1 MAGRLLF
8 RDSVGREGV
17 VDLGVA
23 DTIFVGR
30 GLDCAIRTDD
40 GMVSRKHSQIRLE
53 GGRYVVEDLGSANG
67 TLLNNVRVQKH
78 PLGNNDVIQCGSLT
92 ITYQEAPPAMGNP
105 INGGKKGTAI
115 IDRDQGDEGP
125 TNLSRKAYN
134 SPVGAGMPPV
144 TEPRSRE
151 PSGLRN
157 SVGPGVAP
165 AQLPYGGP
173 PQMPAGNPPVGASM
187 FDAPRTGASSQA
199 PMNLP
204 YGGPPPMPDARAAKP
219 VASPG
224 APDAGVFA
232 RGAPITA
239 VPKNE
244 PREAKAERNVMVELG
259 LEHDPA
265 KADAEVKSLRG
276 ELEKATANYER
287 EVADSKRLRAE
298 AVALRERIEE
308 MRMAIKDREEQAS
321 AHDRVAEEL
330 RDELVQT
337 RDDLARIRN
346 EQSQL
351 SDALMAK
358 ERAFGRSQEDVSKL
372 REDIDDLNRQL
383 MEVVRNKDDGWRKL
397 NDQLSEIEQL
407 REVINAQERMLEE
420 RRIGLISQEEVIKEL
435 RGERERSLKTIAQLK
450 AERDEAATAASR
462 AAAQITAVEEENKRL
477 GRLMVEAQ
485 TDAGRGGGGSSD
497 QTLRL
502 NNELKD
508 VRVELKRLE
517 SDRDR
522 LSEQYQREEQARI
535 RSEGKLATLEV
546 ELQEATHQR
555 LTAESARNIAQD
567 ALAKAEVAR
576 HKAAEEVLLMQR
588 AKDQASTGSDDL
600 KRETDRLRRRVAE
613 LEARPTSSPADGRE
627 QEMQREAVERKLRD
641 ATEKAATMERQLR
654 GLQAEADA
662 ARTDAM
668 KARAE
673 AARAKAAADTG
684 AVDVVGRSGGGADE
698 LTAKAREVYDS
709 INDILSEMRNNI
721 VLVQGEL
728 GGKAAPAVQD
738 AVDALVDNAE
748 TAKGALRGLRDLA
761 ENK

>member
-17 VDLGVA
+17 VDLGMTETV
-23 DTIFVGR
+23 FVGR

-53 GGRYVVEDLGSANG
+53 GGRYFVEDLGSANG
-67 TLLNNVRVQKH
+67 TLVNNVRVQKH
-78 PLGNNDVIQCGSLT
+78 ALGNNDIIQCGSLML
-92 ITYQEAPPAMGNP
+92 TYQEAPSVPASLS
-105 INGGKKGTAI
+105 GGKKGTAVM
-115 IDRDQGDEGP
+115 DRDLQDAGYEGP
-125 TNLSRKAYN
+125 TNLARKAYT
-134 SPVGAGMPPV
+134 SPVGAGMPAPG
-144 TEPRSRE
+144 PDARSHE
-151 PSGLRN
+151 PSG
-157 SVGPGVAP
+157 
-165 AQLPYGGP
+165 QLPYGGP
-173 PQMPAGNPPVGASM
+173 PSMPNNGAGGAGAGPSM
-187 FDAPRTGASSQA
+187 FDAPRNAAPSQA
-199 PMNLP
+199 PLNLP
-204 YGGPPPMPDARAAKP
+204 YGGPPAMPDLGRAPKTP
-219 VASPG
+219 TV
-224 APDAGVFA
+224 APDAGAFA
-232 RGAPITA
+232 RGAPATS

-244 PREAKAERNVMVELG
+244 GRDPKSDRNVLVDLG
-259 LEHDPA
+259 LEHDAA
-265 KADAEVKSLRG
+265 KSDAEVKNLRS
-276 ELEKATANYER
+276 EVEKATANFER

-298 AVALRERIEE
+298 AVALRDRIEE
-308 MRMAIKDREEQAS
+308 MRMAIKDREEQAA

-330 RDELVQT
+330 REELVQT
-337 RDDLARIRN
+337 RDDLARFRN

-351 SDALMAK
+351 ADALMAK

-372 REDIDDLNRQL
+372 REDIDDVNRQL
-383 MEVVRNKDDGWRKL
+383 MEVVRNKDEGWRKL

-435 RGERERSLKTIAQLK
+435 RGERERSVKTIAQLK
-450 AERDEAATAASR
+450 AERDEAATSASR
-462 AAAQITAVEEENKRL
+462 AAAQIIAIEEENKRM

-485 TDAGRGGGGSSD
+485 TDSGRGGASPD
-497 QTLRL
+497 HTLRL

-522 LSEQYQREEQARI
+522 LAEQYQREEQARI
-535 RSEGKLATLEV
+535 RMESRLATLEV
-546 ELQEATHQR
+546 DLQESTHNR

-576 HKAAEEVLLMQR
+576 HRAAEEVLSMQR
-588 AKDQASTGSDDL
+588 AKDQASTGSDDS
-600 KRETDRLRRRVAE
+600 KREADRLKRRVAE
-613 LEARPTSSPADGRE
+613 LEARPATSPADGRE
-627 QEMQREAVERKLRD
+627 SELQREASERKLRD
-641 ATEKAATMERQLR
+641 ATDKAATLERQLR

-673 AARAKAAADTG
+673 AARAKAAVDVG
-684 AVDVVGRSGGGADE
+684 AVDVVGRSGEAQD
-698 LTAKAREVYDS
+698 LTNKAREVYDS

-728 GGKAAPAVQD
+728 GAQAAPAVRD